1 MLRPAL
7 PAATMLMLG
16 IFFHEQIPLHPWVL
30 LGTLGVLTGVA
41 LALFRRPLVCSI
53 LLLVACLVAGI
64 ALARTEH
71 FYYPG
76 DHISE
81 FATDQP
87 RLARLE
93 LRLDYPPRVLTAPF
107 GQFRAL
113 PPKQVVTA
121 TVLRI
126 KTWTGWADCNGEAL
140 VQISQPNPRLA
151 QGQRVE
157 VIGTLERP
165 GPAMNPGQFDWASY
179 YRDQRILASVQI
191 AQAGNI
197 EIKDD
202 GATGAISWIREQT
215 RRLLAR
221 GFPEN
226 RLLDHALLR
235 ALVLGDSDP
244 ELRDVQEQFRRTGT
258 SHHLAISG
266 MHVAVLGGVV
276 FGVCRLLRIGPRRA
290 SWISLILVILYG
302 VVALPS
308 PPVVR
313 SVLLCIAFALGILN
327 RQSINALQ
335 LLAVTV
341 IAMLVYHPLDLYN
354 AGFQLSFGTV
364 LGLMIFTRPVMHWI
378 PILDLDEQIAMAMQ
392 RPSKFSILGLKTKEY
407 ARATLAASVVAW
419 VVSMPLIAYHF
430 EQLNPWAIVASIAL
444 APIVFAALICGFFKV
459 LLTLLWP
466 SASSTWAMIAAWPV
480 AGMRH
485 TVDWLATFPG
495 AEVPLPSP
503 PVWMIV
509 LFYALLLSLLI
520 PWRWRVLSGFMHL
533 IAIAGCLMLAIF
545 PLRSGF
551 SQVYAHAGDLKVT
564 LLAVGA
570 GQCAVVEPPGA
581 DAIVVDAGSAYM
593 SDMLRKVVGP
603 FLRHQGRREIGSI
616 FISHPNYD
624 HFSAVAEMTAAY
636 DVNAVFVSPQFRRQC
651 TDNPPAEGLL
661 RMLDQ
666 LDRPPRET
674 ESGRSFDLGSGAK
687 LDVVWPPHDLVLD
700 VNNNSLVLRLS
711 YAGKSIL
718 LPGDLAAAGERE
730 LMKTPDLI
738 KADVLVAPH
747 HGSNESTTVDFVNVV
762 HPEVIV
768 CSNDRTLSMKQREF
782 DQEMQGRTV
791 YRTHISG
798 AITIRISR
806 EGTVSIET
814 YLPKR

>member
-1 MLRPAL
+1 M
-7 PAATMLMLG
+7 
-16 IFFHEQIPLHPWVL
+16 
-30 LGTLGVLTGVA
+30 
-41 LALFRRPLVCSI
+41 
-53 LLLVACLVAGI
+53 
-64 ALARTEH
+64 
-71 FYYPG
+71 
-76 DHISE
+76 
-81 FATDQP
+81 
-87 RLARLE
+87 E
-93 LRLDYPPRVLTAPF
+93 LRLDDPPRVLTAPF

-121 TVLRI
+121 RVLRI

-179 YRDQRILASVQI
+179 YREQRILASVQI

-202 GATGAISWIREQT
+202 GATGPISWIREQT

-276 FGVCRLLRIGPRRA
+276 FGICRLLRVGPRRA

-313 SVLLCIAFALGILN
+313 SVLLCIAFAVGILN

-335 LLAVTV
+335 LLAATV

-430 EQLNPWAIVASIAL
+430 EQLKACVAL
-444 APIVFAALICGFFKV
+444 
-459 LLTLLWP
+459 
-466 SASSTWAMIAAWPV
+466 
-480 AGMRH
+480 
-485 TVDWLATFPG
+485 
-495 AEVPLPSP
+495 
-503 PVWMIV
+503 
-509 LFYALLLSLLI
+509 
-520 PWRWRVLSGFMHL
+520 
-533 IAIAGCLMLAIF
+533 
-545 PLRSGF
+545 
-551 SQVYAHAGDLKVT
+551 SQVFQRMGGSKDLY
-564 LLAVGA
+564 
-570 GQCAVVEPPGA
+570 QYC
-581 DAIVVDAGSAYM
+581 
-593 SDMLRKVVGP
+593 
-603 FLRHQGRREIGSI
+603 
-616 FISHPNYD
+616 
-624 HFSAVAEMTAAY
+624 
-636 DVNAVFVSPQFRRQC
+636 
-651 TDNPPAEGLL
+651 
-661 RMLDQ
+661 
-666 LDRPPRET
+666 
-674 ESGRSFDLGSGAK
+674 
-687 LDVVWPPHDLVLD
+687 
-700 VNNNSLVLRLS
+700 LS
-711 YAGKSIL
+711 
-718 LPGDLAAAGERE
+718 R
-730 LMKTPDLI
+730 
-738 KADVLVAPH
+738 
-747 HGSNESTTVDFVNVV
+747 
-762 HPEVIV
+762 
-768 CSNDRTLSMKQREF
+768 
-782 DQEMQGRTV
+782 
-791 YRTHISG
+791 
-798 AITIRISR
+798 
-806 EGTVSIET
+806 
-814 YLPKR
+814 